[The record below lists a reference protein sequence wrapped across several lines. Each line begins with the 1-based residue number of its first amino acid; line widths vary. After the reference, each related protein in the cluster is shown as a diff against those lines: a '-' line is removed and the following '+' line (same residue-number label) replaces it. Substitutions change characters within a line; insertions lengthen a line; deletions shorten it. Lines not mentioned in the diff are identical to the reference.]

1 MKLRQYILLAIAAAA
16 VASCTTSTP
25 PLPPGAADLELRA
38 QSEAAAGKLRAAADL
53 YRELADRTALA
64 RRAGYLIDG
73 AVLLIELADTAA
85 ARQWLLE
92 AGPAADPE
100 QQKIVA
106 GLLARVDLDEGDP
119 DAALAL
125 LAAIL
130 PPVPDEWRPEFA
142 ATRGQALMRVG
153 RHAEGVGA
161 FVARESLLDAA
172 EAIMANQRL
181 IWEEL
186 GAAAPNAPLGQSD
199 DPVVAG
205 WLALAPLADAADD
218 PGEFRRALL
227 EWRSVY
233 VDHPA
238 AGGLLAEL
246 LSEQRN
252 ALQYPRQIALL
263 LPLSSPQRPAAVA
276 IRDGFLAAHL
286 GAPVDTAV
294 HVYDTT
300 ALGAAGAYLSAQLDG
315 ADFIVGPLLRPNV
328 ERVIGQ
334 AGFIPTLALN
344 FAESEA
350 PFLQSFHQF
359 ALAPEDEAH
368 AVAEQAIAAG
378 ARTAV
383 AIVRSD
389 PWGYDLLDS
398 FRSRFEALGGR
409 VLDFRGYD
417 PARQDFSEPVES
429 LLNISLS
436 NRRRS
441 SLAENLGLAV
451 EFEPRRRQDVDMI
464 FIAAETPQAARLLAP
479 QLRFHNAGDIPAYA
493 TSAIHE
499 PANGSRDFDLNGI
512 VFPDAPMLLAPD
524 DTATFLRRE
533 LETLWPQRAS
543 RWVRYY
549 GMGFDAYQLMTSL
562 YVPGAPGWP
571 LLGISGE
578 LRPDGQGKIRRTLP
592 FAQFRDGRPVPL
604 PQPPTEAEPT
614 RAFIGSR

>member
-1 MKLRQYILLAIAAAA
+1 M
-16 VASCTTSTP
+16 STV
-25 PLPPGAADLELRA
+25 PLPPDATQLEVRA
-38 QSEAAAGKLRAAADL
+38 QSEAAAGNLRAAADI
-53 YRELADRTALA
+53 YRDLAEQSVLA

-73 AVLLIELADTAA
+73 AILLIGLGDTSA
-85 ARQWLLE
+85 ARQWLGE
-92 AGPAADPE
+92 AGMSANPE

-106 GLLARVDLDEGDP
+106 GLLARIDLDDGDP

-125 LAAIL
+125 LATIV
-130 PPVPDEWRPEFA
+130 PPIPDEWHAEFA

-153 RHAEGVGA
+153 RHVEGVVE
-161 FVARESLLDAA
+161 FVARERLLDDAA
-172 EAIMANQRL
+172 EIMANQRL

-186 GAAAPNAPLGQSD
+186 HAAAPQGALEQGD

-205 WLALAPLADAADD
+205 WLALAPLADVAED

-227 EWRSVY
+227 EWRGVY

-246 LSEQRN
+246 LSEQRSV
-252 ALQYPRQIALL
+252 LRYPRQIALL

-286 GAPVDTAV
+286 AAPVDTAV
-294 HVYDTT
+294 RVYDTT

-350 PFLQSFHQF
+350 PFLQSFYQF

-389 PWGYDLLDS
+389 DWGYDLLDS

-409 VLDFRGYD
+409 LLDFRGYD
-417 PARQDFSEPVES
+417 PDRQDFSEPVES

-436 NRRRS
+436 NQRRS
-441 SLAENLGLAV
+441 SLAANLGLAV
-451 EFEPRRRQDVDMI
+451 EFEPRRRQDIDMI
-464 FIAAETPQAARLLAP
+464 FIAADTPQAGRLLAP

-499 PANGSRDFDLNGI
+499 PADGSRDFDLNGI
-512 VFPDAPMLLAPD
+512 VFPDAPMLVAPD
-524 DTATFLRRE
+524 DTATFLRQA

-543 RWVRYY
+543 RWVRFYA
-549 GMGFDAYQLMTSL
+549 MGFDAYQLMSSL
-562 YVPGAPGWP
+562 YVPGTPGWP

-578 LRPDGQGKIRRTLP
+578 LNPDGQGKIRRTLP
-592 FAQFRDGRPVPL
+592 LAQFRDGRPVPL
-604 PQPPTEAEPT
+604 PRPPTEIEPT

>member
-1 MKLRQYILLAIAAAA
+1 MKLRKYILLAMAAAA
-16 VASCTTSTP
+16 VTGCTVSTVT
-25 PLPPGAADLELRA
+25 LPPDAADLEQRA
-38 QSEAAAGKLRAAADL
+38 QSEAAAGKLRAAAEI

-64 RRAGYLIDG
+64 LRAGYLIDG
-73 AVLLIELADTAA
+73 AVLLVELADTSA
-85 ARQWLLE
+85 ARQWLGE
-92 AGPAADPE
+92 AGLQANPE

-106 GLLARVDLDEGDP
+106 GLLARVDLDEGSP
-119 DAALAL
+119 EAALAM
-125 LAAIL
+125 LAMIG
-130 PPVPDEWRPEFA
+130 PPIPDEWRPDFA

-153 RHAEGVGA
+153 RHAEGVVE
-161 FVARESLLDAA
+161 FVARENLLDDA

-186 GAAAPNAPLGQSD
+186 GAAAPGAPLEQSD

-246 LSEQRN
+246 LSEQRS
-252 ALQYPRQIALL
+252 ALRYPRQIALL
-263 LPLSSPQRPAAVA
+263 LPLSSPQRPFAVA

-286 GAPVDTAV
+286 AAPVDTAV

-350 PFLQSFHQF
+350 PFLQSFYQF

-389 PWGYDLLDS
+389 EWGYGLLES

-417 PARQDFSEPVES
+417 PAGQDFSQPVES

-436 NRRRS
+436 NQRRS
-441 SLAENLGLAV
+441 SLASNLGLEV

-464 FIAAETPQAARLLAP
+464 FIAAETAQAARLLAP

-499 PANGSRDFDLNGI
+499 PADGPRDFDLNGI
-512 VFPDAPMLLAPD
+512 VFPDAPLLVAPD
-524 DTATFLRRE
+524 DTATFLRGE
-533 LETLWPQRAS
+533 LETHWPQRAS
-543 RWVRYY
+543 RWVRFY
-549 GMGFDAYQLMTSL
+549 GMGFDAYHLMTSL
-562 YVPGAPGWP
+562 YAPGTPGWP
-571 LLGISGE
+571 LVGISGD
-578 LRPDGQGKIRRTLP
+578 LSPDEQGKIRRTLP
-592 FAQFRDGRPVPL
+592 FAQFRDGRPIPL
-604 PQPPTEAEPT
+604 PQLPAEAEPT
-614 RAFIGSR
+614 SAFIGSR

>member
-1 MKLRQYILLAIAAAA
+1 MSP
-16 VASCTTSTP
+16 VA
-25 PLPPGAADLELRA
+25 LPPDAAQLEVRA
-38 QSEAAAGKLRAAADL
+38 QSQAAAGNLRAAAEIF
-53 YRELADRTALA
+53 RNLADRSAAA

-73 AVLLIELADTAA
+73 AILLIELGDTPA
-85 ARQWLLE
+85 ARQWLGE
-92 AGPAADPE
+92 AVASANPE

-106 GLLARVDLDEGDP
+106 GLLARIDLDDGDP
-119 DAALAL
+119 HAALAL
-125 LAAIL
+125 LATIV
-130 PPVPDEWRPEFA
+130 PPIPDEWFPEFA

-153 RHAEGVGA
+153 RHAEGVVE
-161 FVARESLLDAA
+161 FVARESLFDNAD
-172 EAIMANQRL
+172 AIMANQRL
-181 IWEEL
+181 IWDEL
-186 GAAAPNAPLGQSD
+186 GAAAVQAALGQSD

-205 WLALAPLADAADD
+205 WLALAPLADLVDD

-233 VDHPA
+233 VNHPA

-246 LSEQRN
+246 LSEQRS
-252 ALQYPRQIALL
+252 ALRNPRQIALL

-286 GAPVDTAV
+286 AASVDTAV
-294 HVYDTT
+294 RVYDTT

-350 PFLQSFHQF
+350 PFLQSFFQF

-389 PWGYDLLDS
+389 DWGYGLLDS

-409 VLDFRGYD
+409 ILDFRGYD
-417 PARQDFSEPVES
+417 PDRQDFSEPVES

-436 NRRRS
+436 NQRHS
-441 SLAENLGLAV
+441 SLAANLGLAV

-464 FIAAETPQAARLLAP
+464 FIAADTPQAGRLLAP

-499 PANGSRDFDLNGI
+499 PADSSRDFDLNGI
-512 VFPDAPMLLAPD
+512 MFPDAPMLVAPD

-543 RWVRYY
+543 RWVRFYA
-549 GMGFDAYQLMTSL
+549 MGFDAYRLMTSL
-562 YVPGAPGWP
+562 YVPGTPGWP
-571 LLGISGE
+571 LVGISGQ
-578 LRPDGQGKIRRTLP
+578 LSPDDRGKIRRSLP

-604 PQPPTEAEPT
+604 PRLPSETEPT
-614 RAFIGSR
+614 TEFIGSR